1 MDYYTDAFYSV
12 VKETQEHTG
21 YTLPNHIEAYVV
33 MLLASKVDQ
42 PDFLPKGTFA
52 ESYMNNRSP
61 KELGDTCLFVTG
73 VFPDYGKKHGINKQY
88 YQDIG
93 IGSYSVAA
101 DYMNGEL
108 FESLAKHF
116 TFLSQFIEV
125 TVNNPKTPEIYIIGD

>member
-12 VKETQEHTG
+12 VKETQQHTG
-21 YTLPNHIEAYVV
+21 YTLPHHIEAYVV
-33 MLLASKVDQ
+33 MLLASKVDK

-52 ESYMNNRSP
+52 ENYLNNKSP

-73 VFPDYGKKHGINKQY
+73 AFPEYGKRHGIPKTY

-93 IGSYSVAA
+93 IGSYAVAA

-108 FESLAKHF
+108 FETLSTHF
-116 TFLSQFIEV
+116 KFLGNFIEV
-125 TVNNPKTPEIYIIGD
+125 TVNNPNSPEIYIIGD

>member
-12 VKETQEHTG
+12 VKETQDNTG
-21 YTLPNHIEAYVV
+21 YTIPQHIEAYVV
-33 MLLASKVDQ
+33 MLLASKVDE

-52 ESYMNNRSP
+52 ENYLQNRSP

-73 VFPDYGKKHGINKQY
+73 VFPNYGKRHGINKKY

-93 IGSYSVAA
+93 IGSYTVAA

-108 FESLAKHF
+108 FDDLAKHF
-116 TFLSQFIEV
+116 TFLSNFIEI
-125 TVNNPKTPEIYIIGD
+125 TVSNPNTPEIYIIGD

>member
-1 MDYYTDAFYSV
+1 MDYYTNAFYSV
-12 VKETQEHTG
+12 IKETQDTTG
-21 YTLPNHIEAYVV
+21 LTLPHHIEAYVV

-42 PDFLPKGTFA
+42 PDFLPKGTFG
-52 ESYMNNRSP
+52 ENYMNNKSP

-73 VFPDYGKKHGINKQY
+73 VFPEYGKKHGINKKY

-108 FESLAKHF
+108 FEELAKHF
-116 TFLSQFIEV
+116 TFLSDFIEV
-125 TVNNPKTPEIYIIGD
+125 TVNNPNTPEIYIIGD

>member
-1 MDYYTDAFYSV
+1 MDHYTDAFYGV
-12 VKETQEHTG
+12 VKQTQDSTG
-21 YTLPNHIEAYVV
+21 YTLPHHIEAYIV

-52 ESYMNNRSP
+52 ESYMNNKTP

-73 VFPDYGKKHGINKQY
+73 VFPEYGKRHGIKKSY

-108 FESLAKHF
+108 FGTLSKHF
-116 TFLSQFIEV
+116 NFLSNFIEI
-125 TVNNPKTPEIYIIGD
+125 TVSNPESPEIYIIGD

>member
-1 MDYYTDAFYSV
+1 MDYYTDVFYSV
-12 VKETQEHTG
+12 VKETQGTTG
-21 YTLPNHIEAYVV
+21 LTLPHHIEAYVV

-42 PDFLPKGTFA
+42 PDFLPKGTFG
-52 ESYMNNRSP
+52 EEYMNSTNP

-73 VFPDYGKKHGINKQY
+73 VFPEYGKRHGINKKY

-108 FESLAKHF
+108 FETLATHF
-116 TFLSQFIEV
+116 TFLSDFIQI
-125 TVNNPKTPEIYIIGD
+125 TVRNPRAPMAAD

>member
-1 MDYYTDAFYSV
+1 MDYYTNAFYSV

-61 KELGDTCLFVTG
+61 KELGDTCLFVSG
-73 VFPDYGKKHGINKQY
+73 VFPSYGERKGLSRKY
-88 YQDIG
+88 YKDIG
-93 IGSYSVAA
+93 RSSYAS
-101 DYMNGEL
+101 MRGEIFVEL
-108 FESLAKHF
+108 TTHF
-116 TFLSQFIEV
+116 DLLSDFIELSS
-125 TVNNPKTPEIYIIGD
+125 TPPKSLQSNLFR

>member
-1 MDYYTDAFYSV
+1 MDYYTNAFYSV
-12 VKETQEHTG
+12 VKETQDTTG
-21 YTLPNHIEAYVV
+21 LTLPHHIEAYVV

-42 PDFLPKGTFA
+42 PDFLPKGTFG
-52 ESYMNNRSP
+52 ETYMKSLNP

-73 VFPDYGKKHGINKQY
+73 VFPEYGKKHGLKKKY

-108 FESLAKHF
+108 FGTLATHF
-116 TFLSQFIEV
+116 AFLAEFIEV
-125 TVNNPKTPEIYIIGD
+125 TVRNPNTPNVYVIGS

>member
-12 VKETQEHTG
+12 VKETQSTTG
-21 YTLPNHIEAYVV
+21 LTLPHHIEAYVV

-52 ESYMNNRSP
+52 KSYMHNKNP

-73 VFPDYGKKHGINKQY
+73 VFPEYGKKHGINKKY

-108 FESLAKHF
+108 FETLATHF
-116 TFLSQFIEV
+116 TFLSDFIEI
-125 TVNNPKTPEIYIIGD
+125 TVKSPDAPNVYIIGD